1 MCLRGDLVRQSGLP
15 ANRLV
20 VQHGLYQSILLLV
33 VKVLLLLAE
42 QWLTVI
48 NFALLMNFARAVEV
62 SGADVGEACG
72 GVLLALDVVP
82 HLLAC
87 LHVRHIFLLITDSNN
102 GGFVLLSC
110 NYNSNGNMESDNNGE
125 CFTRTDGKKAK

>member
-33 VKVLLLLAE
+33 VKVFLLLAE

-62 SGADVGEACG
+62 SSADVGETCG
-72 GVLLALDVVP
+72 GILLALDVVP
-82 HLLAC
+82 HLLPG
-87 LHVRHIFLLITDSNN
+87 LHVGHIFLLITD
-102 GGFVLLSC
+102 C
-110 NYNSNGNMESDNNGE
+110 
-125 CFTRTDGKKAK
+125 